1 MEYFLNEPIYQSLAS
16 ALEDLQRDLTAKQ
29 DAPETA
35 GSAGQVLAL
44 ALVDSELVPVWITP
58 AAGGV
63 TDVQVDGTSI
73 VQDGVA
79 NVPYAKANSYGVIK
93 LYYNGTNAQYGIG
106 ATANGELFVSE
117 AASANI
123 KNANTSY
130 KPIVPV
136 HQHESTFYGLAKA
149 SGDTTQSSSSNAVGV
164 YTDDA
169 KHAILN
175 MLGIGFKRKTV
186 TIASMTLNAGDQTLV
201 TIPVLNG
208 YVPVFTRLVFTSS
221 SGAAHMLCV
230 SGIIYQSSE
239 NRVRI
244 FNESG
249 SNSATFEGSL
259 QVYYMPL
266 TAFEEVQ

>member
-1 MEYFLNEPIYQSLAS
+1 MEYFLNEPIYQSLMS
-16 ALEDLQRDLTAKQ
+16 ALENLQQDLTAKQ
-29 DAPETA
+29 DAPDTA

-44 ALVDSELVPVWITP
+44 ALVDGELVPVWITP

-73 VQDGVA
+73 VSDGVA
-79 NVPYAKANSYGVIK
+79 NVPYAAQGVIGVVMTDSFSGTETTSSGALRIVRANSNDIK
-93 LYYNGTNAQYGIG
+93 
-106 ATANGELFVSE
+106 
-117 AASANI
+117 ASTQA
-123 KNANTSY
+123 Y
-130 KPIVPV
+130 KPVTPSLQDASV
-136 HQHESTFYGLAKA
+136 FYGLAKA
-149 SGDTTQSSSSNAVGV
+149 ASDATQIASSNAVGV
-164 YTDDA
+164 YTDEA

-175 MLGIGFKRKTV
+175 MLGIGFKRDSV
-186 TIASMTLNAGDQTLV
+186 AIASTTLNAGDQALV
-201 TIPVLNG
+201 TIPALSG
-208 YVPVFTRLVFTSS
+208 YVPVFTRMVFTSS
-221 SGAAHMLCV
+221 SGDAHMLCI

>member
-79 NVPYAKANSYGVIK
+79 NVPFASADVFGVAKTGNFGVDIITSGEYAGK
-93 LYYNGTNAQYGIG
+93 LYVVQA
-106 ATANGELFVSE
+106 SE
-117 AASANI
+117 ANI
-123 KNANTSY
+123 KGEAESY
-130 KPIVPV
+130 KPITPTR
-136 HQHESTFYGLAKA
+136 QHNAVFYGLAKA
-149 SGDTTQSSSSNAVGV
+149 AGDSTQSASSNAVGV

>member
-1 MEYFLNEPIYQSLAS
+1 MEYFLNEQIYQSLTS
-16 ALEDLQRDLTAKQ
+16 ALENLQRDLTAKQ

-63 TDVQVDGTSI
+63 ADVQVNETSI
-73 VQDGVA
+73 VEDGVA
-79 NVPYAKANSYGVIK
+79 NVPLADANVYGVVKVNMTDGVGVTTAGTLTVKRAITEVVIK
-93 LYYNGTNAQYGIG
+93 GAGDAYAFVPIYAQH
-106 ATANGELFVSE
+106 LSVFW
-117 AASANI
+117 
-123 KNANTSY
+123 
-130 KPIVPV
+130 
-136 HQHESTFYGLAKA
+136 GLAKA
-149 SGDTTQSSSSNAVGV
+149 SGDTTQAQSSNTVGN
-164 YTDDA
+164 YTDAA

-175 MLGIGFKRKTV
+175 MLGIGFKRDAV
-186 TIASMTLNAGDQTLV
+186 SIANTTLNAGDQALV
-201 TIPVLNG
+201 TIPALNG
-208 YVPVFTRLVFTSS
+208 YVPVFTRLVFTTS

-244 FNESG
+244 FNESD
-249 SNSATFEGSL
+249 SQSATFAGSL

-266 TAFEEVQ
+266 TAYEEVQ